1 MSAVSPVRSWLLGA
15 VLLLALAAFAG
26 CSTLGYY
33 FQAMNGQ
40 MELTRK
46 ARPIPQVL
54 DDEHTPAELKVRLA
68 RVQEI
73 RTFASQELALPDNS
87 SYRRYADLQRPY
99 VVWNV
104 FATEEFSVAPKQW
117 CFPIAGC
124 VGYRGYFSQE
134 AAEAFAAQLREK
146 GGDVYVGGVPAYS
159 TLGWMDDPVLS
170 TFIRYPDTE
179 IARLIFHELAH
190 QVVYLP
196 GDSTFNESFATAVE
210 LEGVKRWLAARGTP
224 EQFAD
229 FQAAQVRKRDFAAL
243 VTRYR
248 DKLALLYA
256 GGIDPPAMR
265 RAKADTLEQMR
276 ADYRTLREQWGGFAG
291 YDWWFEQPLNN
302 AQIASVAMYTQLV
315 PGFQKILAESGGD
328 LPRFYAEVKQLA
340 KAPEQQR
347 LAALEGG
354 D

>member
-1 MSAVSPVRSWLLGA
+1 MRRWLLGGA
-15 VLLLALAAFAG
+15 LLLAAAGFAG

-33 FQAMNGQ
+33 LQAFNGQ

-54 DDEHTPAELKVRLA
+54 DDKHTPAELKVRLE

-73 RTFASQELALPDNS
+73 RTFASRDLALPDNG
-87 SYRRYADLQRPY
+87 SYRRYADLQRPF

-104 FATEEFSVAPKQW
+104 FATEEFAVVPRQW

-124 VGYRGYFSQE
+124 VGYRGYFARDS
-134 AAEAFAAQLREK
+134 AEAFATQQRGEGL
-146 GGDVYVGGVPAYS
+146 DVYVGGVPAYS

-179 IARLIFHELAH
+179 IARLVFHELAH

-196 GDSTFNESFATAVE
+196 GDSTFNESFAVTVE
-210 LEGVKRWLAARGTP
+210 MEGVKRWLAAQGTA
-224 EQFAD
+224 EELAA
-229 FQAAQVRKRDFAAL
+229 FQAAEARKRDFAEL
-243 VTRYR
+243 VAAYR
-248 DKLALLYA
+248 DKLERLYA
-256 GGIDPPAMR
+256 SGTDAEAMR
-265 RAKADTLEQMR
+265 SAKAGTFEQMR
-276 ADYRTLREQWGGFAG
+276 ADYRSLRERWGGFAG

-315 PGFQKILAESGGD
+315 PGFQKLLADSGDD
-328 LPRFYAEVKQLA
+328 LPRFYKAVEALA
-340 KAPEQQR
+340 KMPEKER
-347 LAALEGG
+347 LAALEPS
-354 D
+354 DQ